1 MFIDGLGL
9 SEYRSFGL
17 NTQRMGP
24 FRKINFFIGQNNSGK
39 SNVLLFFKHH
49 YSSALQCEKLKFG
62 DIDRHI
68 GESSGKQVVEFGLKI
83 GGSAYKGLL
92 ERHKEKQDYK
102 LMSEFIERVI
112 KSKTLSQG
120 TDLAWFR
127 YEGEGRNALAVKV
140 MDDLRTENVL
150 SDSQWSALWHFLTEQ
165 GGGSIREHWIPQTLR
180 ALSPVNLAPPK
191 VDLVQAFRE
200 VKQGSGKEGD
210 LSGIGLIDR
219 LMELQNPAFH
229 QLKEKRRYDEINQFL
244 RTVVG
249 CPEATIQIPHTRETI
264 LVEMNGKTLPLTS
277 LGTGIHEVIILAAA
291 GTVTHEQVLCIEE
304 PEIHMHPFL
313 QKQLVRYLS
322 EKTSNQYFISTHSA
336 HLLDTPDA
344 AIFHVRLEGGQSR
357 VEQVMSDVQKSAVC
371 ADLGYRASDLL
382 QANSVIWV
390 EGPSDR
396 IYLNHWIHT
405 TNPELLEGLH
415 YSIMFYGGRLL
426 RHLSANDSEVEDF
439 ISLRR
444 LNRYISIVID
454 SDRSTPEEPVNDT
467 KERIRTEFNKGP
479 GFAWITK
486 GREMENYVSP
496 TILEDVVKKIHPTVT
511 GLQSKGDY
519 DDRLKVVR
527 SKGETS
533 DFHVDKVKVAREIAK
548 SQADFEVLDLKE
560 RIRELVQFI
569 RGANGLD

>member
-9 SEYRSFGL
+9 SEYRSFGTD
-17 NTQRMGP
+17 TQRMGP

-39 SNVLLFFKHH
+39 SNVLLFLKHH
-49 YSSALQCEKLKFG
+49 YSSALQCKKLDFA
-62 DIDRHI
+62 DVDRHI
-68 GESSGKQVVEFGLKI
+68 GESSGKQVVEFGLKL
-83 GGSAYKGLL
+83 GGSEHKTLL
-92 ERHKEKQDYK
+92 EQHKEKPNFQQFGG
-102 LMSEFIERVI
+102 LIARVLT
-112 KSKTLSQG
+112 SKTLSNG
-120 TDLAWFR
+120 TGIAWFR
-127 YEGEGRNALAVKV
+127 YEGEGRNALATKLIN
-140 MDDLRTENVL
+140 DIHSENIM
-150 SDSQWSALWHFLTEQ
+150 SDSQWSELWGFLTGNHRGE
-165 GGGSIREHWIPQTLR
+165 ITVWILDTLKTF
-180 ALSPVNLAPPK
+180 SPVNSAPPK

-200 VKQGSGKEGD
+200 VKQGNGKGTD
-210 LSGIGLIDR
+210 LGGIGLIDR
-219 LMELQNPAFH
+219 LMELQNPAFP
-229 QLKEKRRYDEINQFL
+229 QLKEKRRFDEINQFL
-244 RTVVG
+244 RHVLG
-249 CPEATIQIPHTRETI
+249 IPEATIQIPHTKETI

-291 GTVTHEQVLCIEE
+291 GTVTQDQVLCIEE

-357 VEQVMSDVQKSAVC
+357 VEQVMTDVQKSSVC

-405 TNPELLEGLH
+405 EDSKLIEGLH

-426 RHLSANDSEVEDF
+426 RHLSADDNEVEDF
-439 ISLRR
+439 ISLRK

-454 SDRSTPEEPVNDT
+454 SDRSTPEEPLNKT

-486 GREMENYVSP
+486 GKEIENYVSP
-496 TILEDVVKKIHPTVT
+496 TILEEAVKKIHPTVT

-519 DDRLKVVR
+519 DDRLKVIR
-527 SKGETS
+527 SKGDTS
-533 DFHVDKVKVAREIAK
+533 DFHVDKVKVAKEIAK
-548 SQADFEVLDLKE
+548 SQTDFEVLDLKE

-569 RGANGLD
+569 RGANGLA